1 MDLQVIKIG
10 REIEIWR
17 LAHTNHLL
25 WVTNQAFLQKASQY
39 KVIYLKVS
47 LPSQTFSMKRGSCIF
62 SVKFTRTIHDVVRVL
77 KEKSIGALVISNDQG
92 VALGVLS
99 ERDIVRRMAE
109 TRVQTLPQLVGDL
122 MTCNVETCTPQD
134 SILDVLNRMSKGR
147 FRHMPVITDGRLGR
161 IITIGDL
168 VQFWLQELEYE
179 ALQMRQMIV
188 G

>member
-1 MDLQVIKIG
+1 MAPSSYQPPTLGDKSGLSTKSQSVQSNLSQSQSTVADVLNEKGKLYLFYKIH
-10 REIEIWR
+10 
-17 LAHTNHLL
+17 A
-25 WVTNQAFLQKASQY
+25 Y
-39 KVIYLKVS
+39 IY
-47 LPSQTFSMKRGSCIF
+47 
-62 SVKFTRTIHDVVRVL
+62 DVVRIL

-92 VALGVLS
+92 AALGILS

-109 TRVQTLPQLVGDL
+109 TLGQTLPQLVGVL
-122 MTCNVETCTPQD
+122 MTHNVETCTPQD

>member
-25 WVTNQAFLQKASQY
+25 WATNQAFLQKASQY

-62 SVKFTRTIHDVVRVL
+62 PVKFTHTIHDVVRVL

-92 VALGVLS
+92 AALGILS

-109 TRVQTLPQLVGDL
+109 TLGQTLPQLVGVL
-122 MTCNVETCTPQD
+122 MTHNVETCTPQD